1 MEILRK
7 ERIEGCLIGAA
18 YGDALGAPTENRTRE
33 QIFEKWG
40 YVNSLFDAPDDV
52 FARGNKA
59 GQVTDDFSM
68 AYAAIREILE
78 ADGQVNRQVAE
89 RALLNW
95 ASDERMLNQFAG
107 PTSKKF
113 INRLRG
119 ILEQEEETFYPVN
132 DNLRASNGGAMK
144 IGPVAC
150 FGKGD
155 LEVTLE
161 ICRIICFPTHGNSIS
176 MSAACAVAAAV
187 SGALAGEDLTG
198 IFRRAVYGAEKGE
211 VFGKEG
217 AVLAGPSVKKRLK
230 LAISMGTEAKSLSDA
245 MDRLREYFD
254 CSGMAADS
262 VPVSFGLMAAAG
274 GDVCRAVEAA
284 ANIGNDTDTIATIV
298 GAVLGTSCGS
308 RAFDGEII
316 RTINQVNGYELEKL
330 AEEIEQCQIIIR
342 EGNESHEQR

>member
-155 LEVTLE
+155 FEVTLE

-262 VPVSFGLMAAAG
+262 VPVAFGLMAAAQG
-274 GDVCRAVEAA
+274 KALTGTAAA
-284 ANIGNDTDTIATIV
+284 ANIGNDTDTMATIV
-298 GAVLGTSCGS
+298 GAVLGAYRGKVAFGS
-308 RAFDGEII
+308 EIEEFLDKA
-316 RTINQVNGYELEKL
+316 NGYCLGEL
-330 AEEIEQCQIIIR
+330 AEQIENTTATIKQ
-342 EGNESHEQR
+342 